1 MRKLATMSIAMILV
15 AQFVFSASSFSA
27 TTKSFVDDG
36 LFVTYNFA
44 GFNESVYNQIK
55 NNAQFNAS
63 TIPGIIVDT
72 MVKRNLKQVTWGLP
86 PQPILYNDGNRTVD
100 ASFFLS
106 GSDIISYSMNQT
118 SINRTYKVTS
128 DWQKFQVSLTSNV
141 SVNFGLAF
149 DKTVSEWQ
157 RMNYTDASQNVH
169 PAFYYRSNQTS
180 TADVSFYLVL
190 PSAAFDVR
198 VEGGT
203 VMFQMPALLGDQLLS
218 SPLLVLAALIIV
230 MVIVLLYRKAR

>member
-1 MRKLATMSIAMILV
+1 
-15 AQFVFSASSFSA
+15 
-27 TTKSFVDDG
+27 
-36 LFVTYNFA
+36 
-44 GFNESVYNQIK
+44 
-55 NNAQFNAS
+55 
-63 TIPGIIVDT
+63 
-72 MVKRNLKQVTWGLP
+72 
-86 PQPILYNDGNRTVD
+86 
-100 ASFFLS
+100 
-106 GSDIISYSMNQT
+106 
-118 SINRTYKVTS
+118 
-128 DWQKFQVSLTSNV
+128 
-141 SVNFGLAF
+141 VNFGLAF

-169 PAFYYRSNQTS
+169 PAFYYRSNQTI

-198 VEGGT
+198 AEGGT